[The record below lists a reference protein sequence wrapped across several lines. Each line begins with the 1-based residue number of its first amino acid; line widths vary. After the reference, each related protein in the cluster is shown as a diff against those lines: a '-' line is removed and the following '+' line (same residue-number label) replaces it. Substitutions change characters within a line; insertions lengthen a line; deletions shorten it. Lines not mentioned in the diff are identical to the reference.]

1 MEQPIRPQMT
11 VFQTL
16 RHSVDVGIRS
26 QQIGFWFT
34 TYGVAGSLASLG
46 IEAGRQGLKIAKLPG
61 ATPLGFDAAFGKN
74 LAMAFAKLGPTFIKL
89 GQILASR
96 EDIVGPV
103 VAGELRVLF
112 DRVPPIPYKQ
122 VQKLLREEFGKTRLR
137 HLLKKVDPQPLAS
150 ASLSQTHKAELAD
163 GTPVIL
169 KMQKPGVA
177 RTVKAD
183 LSLLEAIAQPLHLL
197 YPKYQIRQMFRDFKE
212 ATLREIDYR
221 LEAENIERFHA
232 NYRKLFN
239 APGVV
244 FPHCY
249 PELTTQRVLA
259 LEPMRGKKVS
269 DLRKGSTVAKHAAE
283 ASLTAVLEQI
293 FDHGFFHADPHAGNL
308 FFMEEEGR
316 VGFIDLG
323 LVGQLEPADKQ
334 KFLKVVMAVL
344 QRDRAKLAK
353 HLFEL
358 GEASKK
364 TEFQKFDGAIQ
375 RLLDGAKAKGVAQ
388 LRLDEMIQSLLGIA
402 RDNGLHIPNRYVMM
416 MRSCLLIEGV
426 ARSLDPN
433 LSLFT
438 VATPVVARSL
448 MKSYNP
454 LSYLGRLF
462 K

>member
-1 MEQPIRPQMT
+1 MKVLKKIGLGIR
-11 VFQTL
+11 
-16 RHSVDVGIRS
+16 RSVDMGVRS

-46 IEAGRQGLKIAKLPG
+46 IEAGRKGLTVANVPG
-61 ATPLGFDAAFGKN
+61 FKPIGFDAAFGRN
-74 LAMAFAKLGPTFIKL
+74 LAQAFAKLGPTFIKL

-96 EDIVGPV
+96 EDVVGPV
-103 VAGELRVLF
+103 VAGELRILF
-112 DRVPPIPYKQ
+112 DRVPPIAFKEI
-122 VQKLLREEFGKTRLR
+122 QKLLREEFGKQKLR
-137 HLLKKVDPQPLAS
+137 HLLRKVEDTPLAS
-150 ASLSQTHKAELAD
+150 ASLSQTHRAELAD

-169 KMQKPGVA
+169 KLQKPGVG
-177 RTVKAD
+177 RTVVAD
-183 LSLLEAIAQPLHLL
+183 LALLEAVVHPLNLI
-197 YPKYQIRQMFRDFKE
+197 YPKLQLLQMYRDFKE

-221 LEAENIERFHA
+221 LEAENIERFHS
-232 NYRKLFN
+232 NYRKLFGSSN
-239 APGVV
+239 VI

-249 PELTTQRVLA
+249 PQLTTRRVLA
-259 LEPMRGKKVS
+259 LEPMQGKKVS
-269 DLRKGSTVAKHAAE
+269 DLRKGSTVARNAAQ

-308 FFMEEEGR
+308 FFMEEEGTI
-316 VGFIDLG
+316 GFIDLG
-323 LVGQLEPADKQ
+323 LVGKLEPEDKK

-344 QRDRAKLAK
+344 QRDRDKLAK

-358 GEASKK
+358 GEPSKK
-364 TEFQKFDGAIQ
+364 TDFAKFDSAIQ
-375 RLLDGAKAKGVAQ
+375 ALLDDAKAKGVAQ
-388 LRLDEMIQSLLGIA
+388 LRLDEMIQQLLSIA

-454 LSYLGRLF
+454 LSYLGRMF